1 LLATKTAD
9 HKEHLFRMADNHDP
23 RCRQCR
29 REGVKLFLKG
39 SKCYTRCTLDKTSKD
54 GKTRWRD
61 KPPGWGS
68 GAGQQ
73 SSTTFQKKITEYGQ
87 QLREKQ
93 KLRRIYRVLESQFH
107 NYYEE
112 ALRLPGVTGEN
123 LLRLLETRFD
133 NVVYRLGMASS
144 RAQARQMVTHRHFT
158 VNGRRVNIP
167 SYILKPGDV
176 IGVYESMA
184 RNGGIREARERVHRA
199 RLPEWL
205 DFNIQR
211 MEGRIMALPTRDQI
225 DTDVREQ
232 LIIEF
237 YSR

>member
-1 LLATKTAD
+1 
-9 HKEHLFRMADNHDP
+9 MANNHDP

-39 SKCYTRCTLDKTSKD
+39 DKCYTKCTLEKTSRD

-61 KPPGWGS
+61 KPPGMHGS
-68 GAGQQ
+68 PA
-73 SSTTFQKKITEYGQ
+73 FQKKLTEYGV

-93 KLRRIYRVLESQFH
+93 KLRRIYRVLENQFR
-107 NYYEE
+107 NYLQE

-123 LLRLLETRFD
+123 LLQLLELRFD
-133 NVVYRLGMASS
+133 NVIYRLGLASS

-158 VNGRRVNIP
+158 INGQRVNIP
-167 SYILKPGDV
+167 SYIVKPGDI
-176 IGVYESMA
+176 IGVHESMMQSGA
-184 RNGGIREARERVHRA
+184 IKEARERLSKRG
-199 RLPEWL
+199 LPIWL
-205 DFNIQR
+205 DLDVR
-211 MEGRIMALPTRDQI
+211 LLVGRVLATPTRDQI
-225 DTDVREQ
+225 DTNVREQ